1 MWWQYIVTL
10 VIALISVWFA
20 QWLSARR
27 EYRKALENL
36 RSELLTNVRTSGLL
50 CQWVDTNLVALK
62 SGKLVVA
69 SCPHLYD
76 SAWISA
82 KGDLAT
88 NDYLIAVRLEESYGM
103 IAVVNNLLH
112 TIEGLKWGVV
122 GAMIDIDQR
131 RELVLKYTKEI
142 VGNSLLPELE
152 NARNLLD
159 KKLKKSSSVEGQT
172 KKA

>member
-10 VIALISVWFA
+10 AIALIAVWFA
-20 QWLSARR
+20 QWLSAKR
-27 EYRKALENL
+27 EYRRALENI
-36 RSELLTNVRTSGLL
+36 RSEVLNNLRTSGLL
-50 CQWVDTNLVALK
+50 CQWVDTNLEALK

-82 KGDLAT
+82 KGDLAV
-88 NDYLIAVRLEESYGM
+88 NDYDIAIKLEESYGM
-103 IAVVNNLLH
+103 IAVINNLLS

-142 VGNSLLPELE
+142 VEKSLLPELVT
-152 NARNLLD
+152 ARSVLD
-159 KKLKKSSSVEGQT
+159 KKLKKPSSLDGNT
-172 KKA
+172 DKT